1 MRKSKLA
8 PLLFFAPTNRLAH
21 LAALLSSMKKRTLY
35 YSAILLTLCI
45 VACSEKTQ
53 NNTSNDSANNDEEI
67 SEYIAHFRN
76 IRFVYPDSAIH
87 LAEWLLSERRNELS
101 LNQAAGLHVDMGRIY
116 FSNMNNLHLADSVY
130 LIALELY
137 TADRDTLNAASVVH
151 NLAVMHQWRGNFD
164 TALRYFRQSYAMERE
179 FSGEVNTG
187 SLAATYV
194 SFGTFFAQK
203 NDFAS
208 ARHYFERAILYSRKS
223 DNRRAEALTL
233 LNLAATFGHLYD
245 HKQAK
250 SSSRTALVIFEK
262 LGNHDSYIL
271 HIYSNLAGFYANA
284 GRFEEALQYHDKA
297 ERLALRL
304 GDERVLGRTYLSRG
318 AIYSNKREHT
328 RALGMLQRS
337 QEILQNVEGAAVLFP
352 ELYNRK
358 SATHLALRNY
368 AQALSYSTNAL
379 ESIQKLNL
387 GGLLRT
393 HIYNTQV
400 VLRAALG
407 DIDESFAM
415 QARRDAY
422 RDSLFTQQRFL
433 LVQELQTLYE
443 TGLKQQEIIQQRQE
457 IQAHRTTIFYL
468 IIICSLIAILY
479 IALYI
484 FHRKKLQQQMQIIRQ
499 HEELSN
505 YIRKGQQ
512 PPSGKTDD
520 IAIPNDLSK
529 RLLIALDQL
538 FESEKIYRDVDVN
551 IVDVANKL
559 GSNRTYLSRV
569 INLYHQK
576 NFSDYVNYY
585 RIEEAKEMLKAQNG
599 GKYSNY
605 TNEYIAEKVGF
616 GSPAQFYRAFKQIV
630 GITSSEYKQ
639 VVKEMQQQPVST
651 KQT

>member
-8 PLLFFAPTNRLAH
+8 PLPFFAPTNCLAK
-21 LAALLSSMKKRTLY
+21 LAALLSSIKKRTLY
-35 YSAILLTLCI
+35 FCAILLTLCI

-53 NNTSNDSANNDEEI
+53 NNSANNSQEI
-67 SEYIAHFRN
+67 DKHIAHFREV
-76 IRFVYPDSAIH
+76 RFIYPDSAIH

-101 LNQAAGLHVDMGRIY
+101 LNQAAELHVDMGRIY
-116 FSNMNNLHLADSVY
+116 SQMSNLHLADSVY

-137 TADRDTLNAASVVH
+137 TADRDTLNAALVVH

-164 TALRYFRQSYAMERE
+164 TALHYFRQSYAMYNE
-179 FSGEVNTG
+179 FSGEVSAN
-187 SLAATYV
+187 SLAATNV
-194 SFGTFFAQK
+194 SIGVLFAQK
-203 NDFAS
+203 NDFGS
-208 ARHYFERAILYSRKS
+208 ARHYLERAIFYSRKS
-223 DNRRAEALTL
+223 DNRRVEGHTL
-233 LNLAATFGHLYD
+233 MTLATIFGLLYD
-245 HKQAK
+245 YEQAK
-250 SSSRTALVIFEK
+250 NSSRTALAIFEE

-271 HIYSNLAGFYANA
+271 YIYSNLAIFHSNA
-284 GRFEEALQYHDKA
+284 GRVEEALQYFDKT
-297 ERLALRL
+297 ERLALLL
-304 GDERVLGRTYLSRG
+304 GYEKMLGRVYLSRG
-318 AIYSNKREHT
+318 AIYTNKREHT
-328 RALGMLQRS
+328 RALSMLQRS
-337 QEILQNVEGAAVLFP
+337 QETLQNVEGAAVLFP

-379 ESIQKLNL
+379 KLIQELNL
-387 GGLLRT
+387 GGILRT
-393 HIYNTQV
+393 YIYGTQI

-415 QARRDAY
+415 QARRDTY
-422 RDSLFTQQRFL
+422 RDSLFIQQRFQI
-433 LVQELQTLYE
+433 VQELQTRYE
-443 TGLKQQEIIQQRQE
+443 TELKQQEIIQQRQE
-457 IQAHRTTIFYL
+457 IQAHRATIFLL
-468 IIICSLIAILY
+468 IIICSLIAVLY

-505 YIRKGQQ
+505 YVRKGQQ
-512 PPSGKTDD
+512 TPTKKTDD
-520 IAIPNDLSK
+520 VAIPDDLSK
-529 RLLIALDQL
+529 ELLTALDRL
-538 FESEKIYRDVDVN
+538 FESEKIYRDANLD
-551 IVDVANKL
+551 IVDVAKKL
-559 GSNRTYLSRV
+559 GSNRTYLSRS

-630 GITSSEYKQ
+630 GITSLEYKQ
-639 VVKEMQQQPVST
+639 VVREICTKTDVKEE
-651 KQT
+651 